1 MAGVLKLLLVLVLLV
16 SSSDGSDASRHLK
29 GDAIERS
36 GAAAGEAVMMR
47 AVMIHVIKGME
58 LEMQTC
64 HYTGQITVQDSRKT
78 CDLEMPRINITALCI
93 CSIAWGKTPAG

>member
-16 SSSDGSDASRHLK
+16 SSSDGSDASRQLK

-47 AVMIHVIKGME
+47 AVMVSKA
-58 LEMQTC
+58 
-64 HYTGQITVQDSRKT
+64 K
-78 CDLEMPRINITALCI
+78 
-93 CSIAWGKTPAG
+93 AGHSGCTYDPNTTIGRRCRP